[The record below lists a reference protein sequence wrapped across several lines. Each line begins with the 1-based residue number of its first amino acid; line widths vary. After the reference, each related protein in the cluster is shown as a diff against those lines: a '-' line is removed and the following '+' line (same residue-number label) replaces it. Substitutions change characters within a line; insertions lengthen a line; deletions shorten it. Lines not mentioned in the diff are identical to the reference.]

1 MGIKKD
7 FKAGSDGESTVA
19 KLFEPQFFVNK
30 NKLENL
36 ADWDLCCVENNVNEL
51 SHYTFTIEV
60 KNDLYAA
67 KSGNI
72 ALEFWNSR
80 KNKAAGIEATK
91 ADLWAHIIPGSGVWI
106 TSVKKLKDYVAG
118 HPSFRTIFSGGDG
131 NADMYL
137 YKMDEILPAIFI
149 ECGKLTPEKLRQT
162 VEDLL
167 E

>member
-1 MGIKKD
+1 M
-7 FKAGSDGESTVA
+7 
-19 KLFEPQFFVNK
+19 
-30 NKLENL
+30 
-36 ADWDLCCVENNVNEL
+36 